1 MRLLWLLLPDDAFLA
16 LTCVGVGLGLIVGLV
31 RPRVAFSIL
40 GMAILIVMMAPLIEE
55 FISGLPAWVGLLLL
69 IGISFAIVRLVFALL
84 IGRQAT
90 SHMVG
95 QLAAVSVVF
104 VLALPFRIMAALF
117 RALLRAGR

>member
-31 RPRVAFSIL
+31 RPRVGLSIL
-40 GMAILIVMMAPLIEE
+40 GMAILSVMMAPFIEA

-69 IGISFAIVRLVFALL
+69 IAVSFVIVRSLFALL
-84 IGRQAT
+84 IGREAT

-95 QLAAVSVVF
+95 HLAAVSVMF
-104 VLALPFRIMAALF
+104 VLMLPFRIMAALF
-117 RALLRAGR
+117 RALLRGER